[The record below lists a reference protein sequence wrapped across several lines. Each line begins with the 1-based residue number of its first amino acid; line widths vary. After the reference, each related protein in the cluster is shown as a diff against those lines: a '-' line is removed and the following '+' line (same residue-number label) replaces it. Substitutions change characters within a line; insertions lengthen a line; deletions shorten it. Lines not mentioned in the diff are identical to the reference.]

1 VAAECGV
8 AASSVVELEPGP
20 YVYRP
25 KSIVDYSVH
34 GSLQVP
40 TRMGPMVTPQN
51 LRFWTARAAR
61 PLFDLAAECYPDE
74 HRNLNS
80 TRSKNFH
87 AGQYMASDHATYPPA
102 STTMESSGRR
112 TEPMAEHTEGPRVIR
127 CKGSWLEMGRQYGEE
142 LRADIAHASRA
153 IEELAIAA
161 GHDRMSLKA
170 RINDYIPYAQKLPAR
185 WDELVGVAQG
195 SCLAIEDVLLMQML
209 EDLLDVDACTTAGR
223 DGLLLHAEMWF
234 ASHTDYAVLISEPT
248 GGPPVI
254 TVSCIGF
261 LTGVGLNGSGF
272 AMGVQ
277 STSSRDARVGVPRA
291 MVSRSALCALSA
303 AEAVREATRHHRS
316 GGNGFV
322 IVTPTGV
329 QVVETSAAID
339 DVTEERP
346 WGAHTNHY
354 ISDKFQTVANSAGES
369 VQRLEEAVA
378 TLGGVSDR
386 ELMERA
392 RFLVQSPGFVPRSPD
407 RSVVTAF
414 VMLADIEL
422 GAVQT
427 APGGGGRGPW
437 VRVTLP

>member
-1 VAAECGV
+1 
-8 AASSVVELEPGP
+8 
-20 YVYRP
+20 
-25 KSIVDYSVH
+25 
-34 GSLQVP
+34 
-40 TRMGPMVTPQN
+40 
-51 LRFWTARAAR
+51 
-61 PLFDLAAECYPDE
+61 
-74 HRNLNS
+74 
-80 TRSKNFH
+80 
-87 AGQYMASDHATYPPA
+87 
-102 STTMESSGRR
+102 
-112 TEPMAEHTEGPRVIR
+112 MAEHTEEPRVIR
-127 CKGSWLEMGRQYGEE
+127 CKGSWLEIGRQYGEE
-142 LRADIAHASRA
+142 LRAEIAHAFGA

-185 WDELVGVAQG
+185 WDELAGVAQG

-223 DGLLLHAEMWF
+223 GSLLLHAEMWF

-254 TVSCIGF
+254 TVSCVGF

-291 MVSRSALCALSA
+291 MVSRNALCALSA

-378 TLGGVSDR
+378 TLGGVGDR

-407 RSVVTAF
+407 GSVVTAF
-414 VMLADIEL
+414 VMLADIEA
-422 GAVQT
+422 GSVHT

>member
-1 VAAECGV
+1 
-8 AASSVVELEPGP
+8 
-20 YVYRP
+20 
-25 KSIVDYSVH
+25 
-34 GSLQVP
+34 
-40 TRMGPMVTPQN
+40 
-51 LRFWTARAAR
+51 
-61 PLFDLAAECYPDE
+61 
-74 HRNLNS
+74 
-80 TRSKNFH
+80 
-87 AGQYMASDHATYPPA
+87 
-102 STTMESSGRR
+102 
-112 TEPMAEHTEGPRVIR
+112 MAEHTEEPRVIR
-127 CKGSWLEMGRQYGEE
+127 CKGSWLEIGRQYGEE
-142 LRADIAHASRA
+142 LRAEIAHAFGA

-185 WDELVGVAQG
+185 WDELAGVAQG

-223 DGLLLHAEMWF
+223 GSLLLHAEMWF

-254 TVSCIGF
+254 TVSCVGF

-291 MVSRSALCALSA
+291 MVSRNALCALSA

-329 QVVETSAAID
+329 QVVETSATID

-346 WGAHTNHY
+346 GGAHTNHY
-354 ISDKFQTVANSAGES
+354 ISTKFQTVANSAGES

-386 ELMERA
+386 ELRERA
-392 RFLVQSPGFVPRSPD
+392 RSLVQSPGFVPPSPD

-414 VMLADIEL
+414 VMLADIES
-422 GAVQT
+422 GSVQT
-427 APGGGGRGPW
+427 APGQGRRGPW
-437 VRVTLP
+437 ARMTLP

>member
-1 VAAECGV
+1 
-8 AASSVVELEPGP
+8 
-20 YVYRP
+20 
-25 KSIVDYSVH
+25 
-34 GSLQVP
+34 
-40 TRMGPMVTPQN
+40 
-51 LRFWTARAAR
+51 
-61 PLFDLAAECYPDE
+61 
-74 HRNLNS
+74 
-80 TRSKNFH
+80 
-87 AGQYMASDHATYPPA
+87 
-102 STTMESSGRR
+102 
-112 TEPMAEHTEGPRVIR
+112 MAEHTEEPRVIR
-127 CKGSWLEMGRQYGEE
+127 CKGSWLEIGRQYGEE
-142 LRADIAHASRA
+142 LRAEIAHAFGA

-185 WDELVGVAQG
+185 WDELAGVAQG

-223 DGLLLHAEMWF
+223 GSLLLHAEMWF

-254 TVSCIGF
+254 TVSCVGF

-291 MVSRSALCALSA
+291 MVSRNALCALSA
-303 AEAVREATRHHRS
+303 ADAVREATRHHRS

-329 QVVETSAAID
+329 QVVETSAVID
-339 DVTEERP
+339 DVTGERA

-354 ISDKFQTVANSAGES
+354 ISAKLQAVANSEGES

-378 TLGGVSDR
+378 MLGGVSDR

-392 RFLVQSPGFVPRSPD
+392 RSLVQSPGFVPRSPD
-407 RSVVTAF
+407 QSVVTAF
-414 VMLADIEL
+414 VMVADIKL
-422 GAVQT
+422 GSVQT
-427 APGGGGRGPW
+427 APGGGRRGPW
-437 VRVTLP
+437 ARVTLP

>member
-1 VAAECGV
+1 
-8 AASSVVELEPGP
+8 
-20 YVYRP
+20 
-25 KSIVDYSVH
+25 
-34 GSLQVP
+34 
-40 TRMGPMVTPQN
+40 
-51 LRFWTARAAR
+51 
-61 PLFDLAAECYPDE
+61 
-74 HRNLNS
+74 
-80 TRSKNFH
+80 
-87 AGQYMASDHATYPPA
+87 
-102 STTMESSGRR
+102 
-112 TEPMAEHTEGPRVIR
+112 MAEHMEGPRVIR
-127 CKGSWLEMGRQYGEE
+127 CKGSWLEIGRQYGEE
-142 LRADIAHASRA
+142 LRAEIAHASRA
-153 IEELAIAA
+153 IEELAITA
-161 GHDRMSLKA
+161 GYGRMSLKN
-170 RINDYIPYAQKLPAR
+170 RINGYIPYAQELPAR

-223 DGLLLHAEMWF
+223 AGFLLHAEMWF

-248 GGPPVI
+248 DGPPVI
-254 TVSCIGF
+254 TVSCVGF

-277 STSSRDARVGVPRA
+277 STSSRDARAGVPRA

-303 AEAVREATRHHRS
+303 AEALREATRHHRS

-322 IVTPTGV
+322 IVTRTGV

-339 DVTEERP
+339 DVAEERP
-346 WGAHTNHY
+346 WAAHTNHY
-354 ISDKFQTVANSAGES
+354 ISDKFQTVANSESEGES
-369 VQRLEEAVA
+369 VQRLEEAVE

-407 RSVVTAF
+407 HSTVTAF
-414 VMLADIEL
+414 VMLADIEA
-422 GAVQT
+422 GSVQT